1 MRDGKADHPG
11 ADDGDV
17 CVHVTLQARLYD
29 PIAAIFSSHF
39 LTHHFWWLS
48 RTQQAGDDGR
58 TVTDGGSTM
67 RHARSAGR
75 AGRTLSLAT
84 ATLLA
89 GALLAACSGSDD
101 ATPTPTEVTATAT
114 ATASPTES
122 TPTNTPRP
130 TPTFPPTAD
139 PRPVLV
145 SPAYSTVELDR
156 PVDLTSY
163 PLGGY
168 ELAIVDQSGIVYGI
182 SEGAKSPLLD
192 ITDRVNDDGNE
203 EGLLSI
209 ALDPQFS
216 TNHQVWLYYSASS
229 PKRTVLSRFT
239 AALDGVLD
247 PDSELVVLEV
257 EQPYTNHNGGSVR
270 FGPDRMLYLGLGDG
284 GAGGDPNGNG
294 QNVGTL
300 LGSVIR
306 IDVSAASEAQ
316 PYAIPSDNPFVDQAG
331 ARGEIWAYGLRNPW
345 RMSFDTMTG
354 ELWVG
359 DVGQGDIEEI
369 DILRSGENYGW
380 NITEG
385 DECYEAA
392 TCDRTGLVEPVA
404 VYSHAGGRCSVTGGV
419 VARRAAATSVEGAY
433 IYGDFCSGDLWAISA
448 GRAEDGVEPVL
459 IASGL
464 GNIASI
470 AQVGNQ
476 IYVLTFGQAL
486 QRLVDQ

>member
-1 MRDGKADHPG
+1 
-11 ADDGDV
+11 
-17 CVHVTLQARLYD
+17 
-29 PIAAIFSSHF
+29 
-39 LTHHFWWLS
+39 
-48 RTQQAGDDGR
+48 
-58 TVTDGGSTM
+58 M
-67 RHARSAGR
+67 RHARR
-75 AGRTLSLAT
+75 AGRTLSLALT
-84 ATLLA
+84 VLLA
-89 GALLAACSGSDD
+89 GALLAACTGGDE
-101 ATPTPTEVTATAT
+101 AIPTLTEPPAM
-114 ATASPTES
+114 ATASPTDA
-122 TPTNTPRP
+122 TATNTPRP
-130 TPTFPPTAD
+130 TPTFPPAVD

-168 ELAIVDQSGIVYGI
+168 ELAVVDQSGVVYGI
-182 SEGAKSPLLD
+182 SEGAKTPLLD

-203 EGLLSI
+203 QGLLSI

-216 TNHQVWLYYSASS
+216 TNRRVWLYYSAPS
-229 PKRTVLSRFT
+229 PQRTVLSRFT
-239 AALDGVLD
+239 AGIDGAID

-257 EQPYTNHNGGSVR
+257 EQPYANHNGGAVR
-270 FGPDRMLYLGLGDG
+270 FGPDRMLYLGIGDG
-284 GAGGDPNGNG
+284 GAAGDPRENG
-294 QNVGTL
+294 QDLGTL

-306 IDVSAASEAQ
+306 IDVSAPSEAP
-316 PYAIPSDNPFVDQAG
+316 PYAIPSDNPFVGQAG

-345 RMSFDTMTG
+345 RTSFDAKTG

-369 DILRSGENYGW
+369 DILRAGQNYGW

-385 DECYEAA
+385 DECYQAA
-392 TCDRTGLVEPVA
+392 TCDRAGLVDPVA
-404 VYSHAGGRCSVTGGV
+404 VYSHEGSRCSVTGGV

-448 GRAEDGVEPVL
+448 ERAEDGVEPVL

-476 IYVLTFGQAL
+476 VYILTFGQSL